1 MKLIIHA
8 EGDFNSDVASVKAQ
22 IVNYLNA
29 TMTNAQY
36 SIQFVERNA

>member
-8 EGDFNSDVASVKAQ
+8 EGNFSGDVASVKAQ